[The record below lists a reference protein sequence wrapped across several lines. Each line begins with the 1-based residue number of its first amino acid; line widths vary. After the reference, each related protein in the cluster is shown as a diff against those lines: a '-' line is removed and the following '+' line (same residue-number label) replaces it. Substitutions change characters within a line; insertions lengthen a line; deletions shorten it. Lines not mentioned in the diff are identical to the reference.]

1 MQFLLLADQLKN
13 VERRTFVSDASRHEN
28 SAEHS
33 WHLALAVLLFADYAR
48 EKNIDIARALQMALV
63 HDLVEIEAGDTY
75 VYDAVAS
82 ATQEMREQEAAHQ
95 VFGTL
100 PDPQNAQFRAWWDEF
115 EALQSPEARFV
126 RALDR
131 MLPLFLNFVT
141 QGTAWVDHQIRTD
154 QVRDLNLPA
163 MEAVPELREYCVE
176 LIAEA
181 EKRGFLRP
189 APGPEAE

>member
-1 MQFLLLADQLKN
+1 MADRLKN

-48 EKNIDIARALQMALV
+48 DQNIDIARALQLALV

-75 VYDAVAS
+75 VYDAAAS
-82 ATQEMREQEAAHQ
+82 ATQTMREQEAAHV
-95 VFGTL
+95 VFGVL
-100 PDPQNAQFRAWWDEF
+100 PDAQGAQFRSWWDEF
-115 EALQSPEARFV
+115 EDLKTPEARFV

-141 QGTAWVDHQIRTD
+141 QGTAWVEHQIRAD
-154 QVRDLNLPA
+154 QVRELNLPA
-163 MEAVPELREYCVE
+163 MEEVPELREYCE
-176 LIAEA
+176 GLIKEA

-189 APGPEAE
+189 AENSDAV